1 MQGNPSKTNL
11 SEKQARIKARET
23 CRNGRPKTIQKRDKA
38 NGKAKENVSTHHDM
52 LMRQNPFHPPTA
64 KKYYMRI

>member
-11 SEKQARIKARET
+11 SEKQAETKAWET
-23 CRNGRPKTIQKRDKA
+23 CRNGRPETIQKRDKE
-38 NGKAKENVSTHHDM
+38 NGKTRQNVSRYHDA

-64 KKYYMRI
+64 KKY